1 MTQSPDLIHLAIPVF
16 VITLVLEAWLV
27 TRMRREGREVVG
39 YAPRDTAASLSMGL
53 GNVAINLGWKGV
65 TFAVYLALYEATPL
79 RMGTGPWAWVL
90 LFFAEDLCY
99 YGYHRIHHESRFFW
113 ASHVVHHSSQHY
125 NLSTALRQTW
135 TPMTGLAFWAPLALL
150 GFHPTMIAVQMS
162 ISLLYQYWI
171 HTEAIGRMGP
181 LEWVLNTPSH
191 HRVHHASDE
200 KYLDKNYA
208 GILIIWD
215 RLFGTFQPEEE
226 RPTYGLTKNLQTFNP
241 LRIAFHEY
249 AAIWRDVRKPNPW
262 KVRLG
267 YAFRG
272 PAWKPSPALAPAPV
286 TEVRVPGQAEHR
298 FRAKPSSDSGA
309 R

>member
-1 MTQSPDLIHLAIPVF
+1 MDSRAPDLTLYAIPVF
-16 VITLVLEAWLV
+16 ILTLFIEGWLV
-27 TRMRREGREVVG
+27 ARMRREGRDFVG
-39 YAPRDTAASLSMGL
+39 HTRHDTAASLTMGL
-53 GNVAINLGWKGV
+53 GYAAINLGWKGV
-65 TFAVYLALYEATPL
+65 AFAFYLALYNLTPL

-99 YGYHRIHHESRFFW
+99 YWYHRVHHESRFFW

-135 TPMTGLAFWAPLALL
+135 TPMSGLLFWAPLALL
-150 GFHPTMIAVQMS
+150 GFHPVMIAIQQG

-200 KYLDKNYA
+200 KYLDTNYA

-215 RLFGTFQPEEE
+215 RLFGTFQVEEE
-226 RPTYGLTKNLQTFNP
+226 RPTYGLTKNLTTYNP
-241 LRIAFHEY
+241 VRIAFHEY
-249 AAIWRDVRKPNPW
+249 AAILRDVRKPNPW
-262 KVRLG
+262 RVRLG
-267 YAFRG
+267 YVFRR
-272 PAWKPSPALAPAPV
+272 PAWKPPL
-286 TEVRVPGQAEHR
+286 
-298 FRAKPSSDSGA
+298 PSGEGGGEGVVA
-309 R
+309 HT